1 MWGSGVPVLV
11 GGHLCGCSCVGC
23 VLGEGCLPLP
33 PFLSVG
39 ERGDVDVMQYFW
51 TQMYSAALHL
61 PLRICPIKN
70 QGAGFVCSLFAVLT
84 QTEKNPIFH
93 SQPPAFPSRA
103 IVGLC
108 HFPSKVVFLS
118 TRLSVQCQCT
128 PKRLW
133 PRLGLESF
141 DGEIELEFNRILFLS
156 RFIWG
161 KIYVGDHSFM
171 AGETANAVPWLSWQQ
186 CLSFT
191 SAVDGGSTSAVGLLA
206 TWKVRAEKVLKSEFV
221 SKKWHVAHVFTL
233 TAASFKTGSLVNEI
247 CAQLSL
253 YHLHTAYS
261 THQILMDYICI
272 GDVSIILMADV
283 SIGDVSISNKQP
295 DTKCI

>member
-1 MWGSGVPVLV
+1 MSECPV
-11 GGHLCGCSCVGC
+11 S
-23 VLGEGCLPLP
+23 
-33 PFLSVG
+33 
-39 ERGDVDVMQYFW
+39 
-51 TQMYSAALHL
+51 MYSKAA
-61 PLRICPIKN
+61 
-70 QGAGFVCSLFAVLT
+70 VTS
-84 QTEKNPIFH
+84 
-93 SQPPAFPSRA
+93 
-103 IVGLC
+103 
-108 HFPSKVVFLS
+108 
-118 TRLSVQCQCT
+118 
-128 PKRLW
+128 LW

-141 DGEIELEFNRILFLS
+141 DGEIELEFSRILFLS

-171 AGETANAVPWLSWQQ
+171 VGETADAVPWLSWQQ

-261 THQILMDYICI
+261 THQILMDYIWI
-272 GDVSIILMADV
+272 GDKSIILMDYIW
-283 SIGDVSISNKQP
+283 IGDVSISSKQP
-295 DTKCI
+295 DTRCI